1 MENRKVVFICAPY
14 DAKDSIAHAKEI
26 ALVSHF
32 RALIE
37 DMYHYKTYAPG
48 SYLTGP
54 SKEAKDFRL
63 EIDPREDLVQKLLE
77 YKMYKYM
84 SYELKDRLSVSGKVL
99 YKDPT
104 IPEEVAKYEQPVDLE
119 ELVGDLTLTRLNA
132 IFQSLMRRQN
142 DKIDPIRSKFGQIE
156 QEEVSLDEK
165 MMDLRTYAQ
174 EHATFRFSELMQEQ
188 KGKIQMIV
196 TFLAVLELM
205 KTGELTVVQEHLF
218 DDMLITSQL

>member
-63 EIDPREDLVQKLLE
+63 EIEDVILKNCHAMFVCGREVTGGMQVLNLPIYRVVEGK
-77 YKMYKYM
+77 KGVIITMY
-84 SYELKDRLSVSGKVL
+84 V
-99 YKDPT
+99 
-104 IPEEVAKYEQPVDLE
+104 
-119 ELVGDLTLTRLNA
+119 
-132 IFQSLMRRQN
+132 
-142 DKIDPIRSKFGQIE
+142 E
-156 QEEVSLDEK
+156 QEKKYV
-165 MMDLRTYAQ
+165 
-174 EHATFRFSELMQEQ
+174 
-188 KGKIQMIV
+188 
-196 TFLAVLELM
+196 
-205 KTGELTVVQEHLF
+205 
-218 DDMLITSQL
+218 